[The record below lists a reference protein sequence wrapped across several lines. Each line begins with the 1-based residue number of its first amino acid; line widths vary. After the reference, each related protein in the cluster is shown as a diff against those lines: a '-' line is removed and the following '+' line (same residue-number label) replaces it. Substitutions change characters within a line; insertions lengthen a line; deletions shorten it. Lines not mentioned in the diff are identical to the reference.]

1 MWFSLRRWTR
11 DWRLRRRAGLRT
23 WTRPLGDGRLT
34 AEAEAWIRQ
43 IEDQLRIAE
52 SRLSGQLTRRSRP
65 ERAPGPDLWRLTARQ
80 VRLSRGLYPSDGN
93 RRLATR
99 RSLTSPE

>member
-1 MWFSLRRWTR
+1 VVQPAAL
-11 DWRLRRRAGLRT
+11 DAGLAAAAA
-23 WTRPLGDGRLT
+23 GRAADLDPPAGRCGLT